1 MIWSSLLSLALAA
14 SASAFPF
21 AEKRAS
27 DVEIALSTGANKVAS
42 IQDIEIT
49 AAVTNNGA
57 QEAKLFKYSTIL
69 DNLPTS
75 SFIITKDGQSVPF
88 IGIRMSVDLEALDES
103 AFVTIPAGETFSITH
118 KVGKLYDFSKVG
130 TGSFTFEPRINF
142 FKAEAADAFSTF
154 DTVTVDKNTV
164 TIEVTD
170 DVAKEAQTVEKRARN
185 ICTNSSRASQIT
197 SSVSESRTLAQ
208 AASSYISSRGTSD
221 SLYQA
226 YWSSNTASRIS
237 GVFNAVAN
245 ENSSSRTLDCTD
257 PYGVCSGGV
266 IAYTV
271 IATTNIY
278 FCSIF
283 FSEVSLS
290 ALCSGSTTVAARNLR
305 GGTTLHELTH
315 AVSGTDDVTYGCAAD
330 QRLSAAQKAV
340 NADNYNCF
348 STQVYKN
355 TRC

>member
-1 MIWSSLLSLALAA
+1 MIWSSLLALALAA
-14 SASAFPF
+14 TSASAFP
-21 AEKRAS
+21 AEKQAS
-27 DVEIALSTGANKVAS
+27 DIEISLSTGANKVAS

-57 QEAKLFKYSTIL
+57 KEAKLFKYANIL

-75 SFIITKDGQSVPF
+75 SFIITKDGEKVPF
-88 IGIRMSVDLEALDES
+88 IGVKMSVDLEALDDS

-130 TGSFTFEPRINF
+130 AGSFTFEPRINF
-142 FKAEAADAFSTF
+142 FKAESADNSRTF
-154 DTVTVDKNTV
+154 DVVTVDKNTV
-164 TIEVTD
+164 TVEVTD
-170 DVAKEAQTVEKRARN
+170 DVSREVEKVEKRARN

-221 SLYQA
+221 TLYRA
-226 YWSSNTASRIS
+226 YWGTNTASRIS

-257 PYGVCSGGV
+257 PYGACSGGV
-266 IAYTV
+266 IAYTL

-283 FSEVSLS
+283 FNQVSLS
-290 ALCSGSTTVAARNLR
+290 ALCSGSTTVAARNTR

-315 AVSGTDDVTYGCAAD
+315 AVSNTDDVTYGCSAD
-330 QRLSAAQKAV
+330 QGLSVSQKAI